1 MPTAR
6 GRRTR
11 PLIERIV
18 AGDTYVLLFAML
30 LVMYFLLSLVPINRE
45 TRVLLVTM
53 SALTLLLALHTS
65 HVHRR
70 VMRIALVFA
79 LFAELASI
87 VEFFVQGDRLFPGS
101 TALMMG
107 VLLIVTPVVILRRI
121 LGHPRVD
128 IETIA
133 GAVDVYLL
141 LGMIFGF
148 VYLGMGDVSND
159 AFFRQI
165 SDPELGDFLY
175 FSFVTLTTVGF
186 GDLTAATHLGQAITA
201 LEAVIGSVFLV
212 TLVARLVA
220 MYGIERPGR
229 EDADGNEADSR

>member
-1 MPTAR
+1 M
-6 GRRTR
+6 
-11 PLIERIV
+11 

-229 EDADGNEADSR
+229 EATDGNEADSR